1 MTEINLITLIAQSSG
16 TLGLAIFTIWM
27 LNRVWEDRCKSA
39 ERYAADLRSM
49 WDQTRMVVEENTT
62 AIVRLMEKLDRDR

>member
-1 MTEINLITLIAQSSG
+1 MTESQISLIAQSSG

-27 LNRVWEDRCKSA
+27 LNRVWEDRCKAA
-39 ERYAADLRSM
+39 ERYAADLRAM

-62 AIVRLMEKLDRDR
+62 AIVRLIEKLERD